1 MKSLIN
7 SLFFGR
13 DAKLSGA
20 IALSVVLLVLLGCTC
35 GKNFDLSDTGSN
47 SSSTNSSSSDDT
59 PSKTKPT
66 FTKADAS
73 KGELPSNAELQDMV
87 KTTLLDFDAAVQKE
101 DFSDFYAHICKPW
114 QSQTSPEKLKTSFQP
129 FIDKHI
135 SITPIKSLDAEFSP
149 DPEVGREV
157 GFKTLMLQGKYD
169 TSPNMTKFE
178 INYIPE
184 GKEWKLSKIV
194 VDTTETK

>member
-13 DAKLSGA
+13 NTKLSGA

-35 GKNFDLSDTGSN
+35 GKNFDLSNMGSN

-87 KTTLLDFDAAVQKE
+87 KTTLLDFDSALQKE

-169 TSPNMTKFE
+169 TSPNLTKFE

-194 VDTTETK
+194 VDTTESK